1 MKLIFFWDRLFF
13 YYFKKFDFKNDR
25 IIIFNLIICRVIRL
39 YNVFMLWKNVY
50 ASIWL
55 ESLVIE
61 EVVVLIVICKRKN
74 LFLFFIIDFDYSY
87 IWFIL
92 C

>member
-1 MKLIFFWDRLFF
+1 
-13 YYFKKFDFKNDR
+13 
-25 IIIFNLIICRVIRL
+25 
-39 YNVFMLWKNVY
+39 MLWKNVY

-61 EVVVLIVICKRKN
+61 EVVVLIVICKGKN

>member
-13 YYFKKFDFKNDR
+13 YYFKKIDFKRER

-61 EVVVLIVICKRKN
+61 EVVVLIVICKRKKN
-74 LFLFFIIDFDYSY
+74 YFL
-87 IWFIL
+87 L
-92 C
+92 